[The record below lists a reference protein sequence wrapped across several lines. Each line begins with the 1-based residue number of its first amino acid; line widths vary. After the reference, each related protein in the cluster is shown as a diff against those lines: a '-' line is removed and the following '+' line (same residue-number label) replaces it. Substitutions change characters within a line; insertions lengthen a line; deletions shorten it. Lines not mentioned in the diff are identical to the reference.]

1 LLGTAVSSAALLNMT
16 RIIFSDFRES
26 VAEKAYEIAYDYIER
41 SGAMRD
47 EFETCVFLAQRLTAM
62 IDQGHTNKIRMANR
76 AISEYQSY
84 VCERERTIRCRGDC

>member
-1 LLGTAVSSAALLNMT
+1 MT

-47 EFETCVFLAQRLTAM
+47 EFETCVFLAQRLSAM
-62 IDQGHTNKIRMANR
+62 IEEGQTNKIRMANR
-76 AISEYQSY
+76 AISEYQRY
-84 VCERERTIRCRGDC
+84 IGEREGTIRNGSCCGDH